1 MQSVQS
7 KWWSI
12 GGVMIL
18 GAVIG
23 VIFASNFNLT
33 STGFAKH
40 TIVKPVVLGSQ
51 EEPSQALLN
60 LQNTSKA
67 FTAISKEVLP
77 TVVSIATSKMVKQ
90 STGNDTWPPFWRD
103 LFGQP
108 DDRQGQQ
115 RLQGLGSGVIVHRD
129 GYILTNNHVIDNAD
143 DITVT
148 LYDNR
153 QFEAEIVGTDPLT
166 EVAVIKIKGEDLP
179 VARLGNS
186 DHLEVGEWV
195 LAFGN
200 PLFLN
205 STVTAGIV
213 SALGRSIDII
223 QDQNASETGGSYAIE
238 NFIQTDAAINPGN
251 SGGALVNLRGEVIGI
266 NTAIATRTGGYQGYG
281 FAVPVNLAKK
291 IMNDLIEQGFVT
303 RAWVGIGMRPVTGA
317 IAERFNLDRPTGVI
331 IDQVMK
337 DSPAEKAGLKSLD
350 IILTLDG
357 KEVSQGNEVQN
368 AIALKNPGDT
378 VVFKILRDGE
388 KQTIKVKLGQRET
401 GKEKVAKTDEELPA
415 LGLTVSNLTD
425 EMRSRLGVYQHDN
438 GVLVT
443 GVQAY
448 GAGADAGIRERDLIT
463 QIENHKIENESDY
476 RDALKKFNK
485 GSVVIFYL
493 KRGNAELHAFVK
505 LPE

>member
-1 MQSVQS
+1 MKFQQS

-12 GGVMIL
+12 GGMLVL

-23 VIFASNFNLT
+23 LIFASNFHLT
-33 STGFAKH
+33 PTSLATH
-40 TIVKPVVLGSQ
+40 NIIRPVVLGSQ
-51 EEPSQALLN
+51 EEPTQALLN
-60 LQNTSKA
+60 LQNTSRA
-67 FTAISKEVLP
+67 FTAVSKEVLP
-77 TVVSIATSKMVKQ
+77 TVVSIATSKIVKRSADQ
-90 STGNDTWPPFWRD
+90 ETWPPFWRD
-103 LFGQP
+103 LFRMP
-108 DDRQGQQ
+108 EESQGTQK
-115 RLQGLGSGVIVHRD
+115 LQGLGSGVIVNKD
-129 GYILTNNHVIDNAD
+129 GYILTNNHVIENAD
-143 DITVT
+143 DIKVT

-153 QFEAEIVGTDPLT
+153 QFEAKVVGRDPLT
-166 EVAVIKIKGEDLP
+166 EVAVIKIDGEDLP

-186 DHLEVGEWV
+186 DNLEVGEWV

-223 QDQNASETGGSYAIE
+223 QDQNASESGGSYAIE

-281 FAVPVNLAKK
+281 FAVPINLAKK
-291 IMNDLIEQGFVT
+291 IMNDLIKQGYVT
-303 RAWVGIGMRPVTGA
+303 RAWVGIGMRTVTSA
-317 IAERFNLDRPTGVI
+317 IAERFKLDRPTGVM
-331 IDQVMK
+331 IDQVMPG
-337 DSPAEKAGLKSLD
+337 SPAEKAGLKSLD

-357 KEVSQGNEVQN
+357 KEINQGNEVQN
-368 AIALKNPGDT
+368 AVALKDPGDV

-388 KQTIKVKLGQRET
+388 EQTVKVKLGQRET
-401 GKEKVAKTDEELPA
+401 GKETASKTDDELSS
-415 LGLTVSNLTD
+415 LGLNVSNLTD
-425 EMRSRLGVYQHDN
+425 EIRSRLGMYKNDK
-438 GVLVT
+438 GVIVT
-443 GVQAY
+443 DVKAY
-448 GAGADAGIRERDLIT
+448 SAAADAGIQERDLIT

-476 RDALKKFNK
+476 RDAVKKFSK

-493 KRGNAELHAFVK
+493 KRGNADLHAFVK